1 MPLIRGST
9 RLTIV
14 RYRKRNRITDRRA
27 IHIFHLQQQ
36 SRVIGIRAIEQNHVF
51 RQRFGN
57 GQTAG
62 VVIHRSEICLLDL
75 DVPLHVWSVTRR
87 ITFYT
92 GSRRMPGLTLQLM
105 ICMFRIVLRRIQGV
119 RFGNGPVRRF
129 RSVDQI
135 TVLFRSVINL
145 ATVLVVLAA
154 SSNHHASRIV
164 GE

>member
-1 MPLIRGST
+1 
-9 RLTIV
+9 
-14 RYRKRNRITDRRA
+14 
-27 IHIFHLQQQ
+27 
-36 SRVIGIRAIEQNHVF
+36 
-51 RQRFGN
+51 
-57 GQTAG
+57 
-62 VVIHRSEICLLDL
+62 
-75 DVPLHVWSVTRR
+75 
-87 ITFYT
+87 
-92 GSRRMPGLTLQLM
+92 MPGLTLQLM

-154 SSNHHASRIV
+154 SSNYHAGRVV